1 LTQKSRLNHLKKKK
15 KRRTGIR
22 IIYYFYMNESS
33 TTLVAATLRNAVW
46 HYLDQDLLETA
57 AFTAERLQALEEA
70 SGRFGG
76 MPISSAAV
84 ATRHL
89 LATVYYRLGRYQT
102 VMDLCNKV
110 AHVGCLYLYARCC
123 LKLGKLSLGISALE
137 DKDVG
142 GKELYRT
149 GGTSGEEGGVSP
161 ATLGH
166 DQRLVLPTPAMINVL
181 LGDLYR
187 ATGMEKR
194 AVLSYGLALRM
205 DPLCWEASKALCEFG
220 VEIKSAALYAH
231 FSIDM
236 LPDPANPTIASIN
249 HNENNNNSSS
259 SNNNNST
266 SSNTNNNNSNNNSIH
281 DGENHD
287 PFLSKPKPTFAVPSS
302 RLKQAAT
309 RQHSSSSSNSSD
321 ILVSPIMSRHAL
333 AVSGATTPEFGS
345 RSLTGGSI
353 PKTPV
358 KRTGI
363 SARSQLAGN
372 NTNNSSINSSSSSH
386 EVSAPRRSSRLAAAA
401 ATASSSARKSTVAPR
416 FGTPSSPIKKASL
429 LRSATTS
436 TLSSDRHDA
445 LRLLTNLY
453 STYTRSYY
461 LFCRYACDDALNALA
476 QLPPAQQNTPWVIAK
491 QARIY
496 FEKVQYHKSLE
507 YFERLREVD
516 PFRLEDMEY
525 YSTLL
530 WHLQQDVELTHLAAY
545 LVSVDRRAPQAWCAV
560 GNALSLN
567 RDTENALRCFQRA
580 VHLDST
586 LAYAYT
592 LQAHEYVASD
602 SYEHA
607 QDCYRQ
613 ALRADKRH
621 YNAWYGLGMVFL
633 RLGNNDMAELHFR
646 KASAINPINVV
657 LLCCIGM
664 VLEKSG
670 EAESALAQ
678 YTQALTIQPAS
689 ALSLY
694 KRARLLVKLGS
705 YELALADLHKLVAM
719 APDEAS
725 VHFLIGQIHKTLH
738 NKTLAVREFTIALN
752 LDPKGAHMIKEAL
765 ERLEEDED
773 EDRSGDGQ

>member
-1 LTQKSRLNHLKKKK
+1 
-15 KRRTGIR
+15 
-22 IIYYFYMNESS
+22 MNESS

-46 HYLDQDLLETA
+46 HYLDHDLLETA

-70 SGRFGG
+70 PGRVGV
-76 MPISSAAV
+76 MPISAAAA

-102 VMDLCNKV
+102 VMDLCNRV
-110 AHVGCLYLYARCC
+110 VHVGCLYLYARCC

-142 GKELYRT
+142 GKQLYRT
-149 GGTSGEEGGVSP
+149 VGTHDQDDGVSP

-166 DQRLVLPTPAMINVL
+166 DHRLILPTPAMINVL

-205 DPLCWEASKALCEFG
+205 DPLCWEASKALCELG

-231 FSIDM
+231 FSVDM
-236 LPDPANPTIASIN
+236 LADPANPTTTSIN
-249 HNENNNNSSS
+249 HNENKDNSSSS
-259 SNNNNST
+259 SNNNNNNNSN
-266 SSNTNNNNSNNNSIH
+266 NTNNTNNNSNNNSIH

-302 RLKQAAT
+302 RLKQATA
-309 RQHSSSSSNSSD
+309 RQHSSSNSSSSD
-321 ILVSPIMSRHAL
+321 ILASTIMSQHAP
-333 AVSGATTPEFGS
+333 AVPGATTPEFDLRKFAAGS
-345 RSLTGGSI
+345 M
-353 PKTPV
+353 PKAPV

-363 SARSQLAGN
+363 SARSHLAGN
-372 NTNNSSINSSSSSH
+372 NNNNNNSSSNNSSSH
-386 EVSAPRRSSRLAAAA
+386 EQSAPRRSSRLAAAA
-401 ATASSSARKSTVAPR
+401 ATASSSAKKSTIPPR
-416 FGTPSSPIKKASL
+416 FGTPSSPVKKTSL

-461 LFCRYACDDALNALA
+461 LFCRYACDGALNALA
-476 QLPPAQQNTPWVIAK
+476 QLPSAQQNTPWVIAK

-525 YSTLL
+525 YSTVL

-567 RDTENALRCFQRA
+567 KDTENALRCFQRA
-580 VHLDST
+580 AHLDPT
-586 LAYAYT
+586 VAYAYT

-670 EAESALAQ
+670 EAQSALAQ

-689 ALSLY
+689 TLSLY

-705 YELALADLHKLVAM
+705 YESALADLHKLVAL

-765 ERLEEDED
+765 ERLEEDDD
-773 EDRSGDGQ
+773 EDRGGDGE

>member
-1 LTQKSRLNHLKKKK
+1 
-15 KRRTGIR
+15 
-22 IIYYFYMNESS
+22 MNESS

-57 AFTAERLQALEEA
+57 AFTAERLQALVEVPGHLRGA
-70 SGRFGG
+70 T
-76 MPISSAAV
+76 PISAA
-84 ATRHL
+84 AASTRHL
-89 LATVYYRLGRYQT
+89 LATVYYRQGRYQT

-142 GKELYRT
+142 GKELYKT
-149 GGTSGEEGGVSP
+149 AGATDEESGVSP
-161 ATLGH
+161 ATLGYE
-166 DQRLVLPTPAMINVL
+166 QRLVLPTPAMVNVL

-205 DPLCWEASKALCEFG
+205 DPVCWEASKALCELG
-220 VEIKSAALYAH
+220 IEIKAAALYAH
-231 FSIDM
+231 FSLDM
-236 LPDPANPTIASIN
+236 LPDSVNPTPTSIN
-249 HNENNNNSSS
+249 QNDNSDNIDNSSS
-259 SNNNNST
+259 SNNS
-266 SSNTNNNNSNNNSIH
+266 NSNNNSMH

-302 RLKQAAT
+302 RLKQSTA
-309 RQHSSSSSNSSD
+309 RQHNNSSGD
-321 ILVSPIMSRHAL
+321 ISVSPLTSRHAP
-333 AVSGATTPEFGS
+333 AVPGATTPEFGLRTLS
-345 RSLTGGSI
+345 AGGM
-353 PKTPV
+353 PKAPV
-358 KRTGI
+358 KRTSI
-363 SARSQLAGN
+363 SARSQLAGSN
-372 NTNNSSINSSSSSH
+372 SSSH
-386 EVSAPRRSSRLAAAA
+386 ELSAPRRSSRLAAAA
-401 ATASSSARKSTVAPR
+401 TASSSAKKAPVAPR
-416 FGTPSSPIKKASL
+416 FGTPSSPVKKGSL

-445 LRLLTNLY
+445 LRMLTNLY

-496 FEKVQYHKSLE
+496 FEKVQYHKSFE

-530 WHLQQDVELTHLAAY
+530 WHLQQEVELTHLAAY
-545 LVSVDRRAPQAWCAV
+545 LVSIDRRAPQAWCAV

-567 RDTENALRCFQRA
+567 KDTENALRCFQRA
-580 VHLDST
+580 AHLDPS

-592 LQAHEYVASD
+592 LQGHEYVASD

-678 YTQALTIQPAS
+678 YTQALAIQPAS

-705 YELALADLHKLVAM
+705 YESALEDLHKLVAM
-719 APDEAS
+719 APDEAA
-725 VHFLIGQIHKTLH
+725 VHFLIGQIHKTMH

-752 LDPKGAHMIKEAL
+752 LDPKSAHMIKEAL

-773 EDRSGDGQ
+773 EDRGADR